1 LAQVN
6 GTITP
11 TFISWGAEG
20 LAFVINVGECCGNP
34 EYQTILVQ
42 SLMMKS
48 KGKAK

>member
-1 LAQVN
+1 LSQFN

-20 LAFVINVGECCGNP
+20 LAFVINVGQCCNGP

-48 KGKAK
+48 PGKAK